1 MRDEL
6 AERLL
11 SRVMYWRAPELQKFV
26 PELQALSLMK
36 YDEYGNYGPGIKF
49 VENLA
54 AWLDQFPADQ
64 RQTAL
69 SFVMDELVFVSNSEM
84 THLISLV
91 PLEVLRP
98 VIRKRIGEQLDIPR
112 FKIAQIEATVE
123 FQRLMRSSLIIGA
136 SDGAKLDQLRRAS
149 SELSHEQFI
158 QGTEPD
164 LHQLERLSQKL
175 AKRFS
180 DGDEDTDLEE
190 EVDVSELVGTD
201 ATEGE
206 EGPAEAAPIAPFEHI
221 FFVDDFSGSGRTLL
235 RKDEGEPW
243 DGKMI
248 RLRDHLATAAQSGY
262 VVENVPGTIVLYFAS
277 EKAQAHLADQ
287 LAAAGFSNWT
297 VEVVAELPSSR
308 CVDRTNEQL
317 AELCKQVVD
326 PTTKDKHKGLAPL
339 GYSDCA
345 LPLVLTHNTPNNS
358 ICVLWMDTRDEVKP
372 GSTRLKALFP
382 RFERHHKDRQ

>member
-11 SRVMYWRAPELQKFV
+11 SRVMNWRAPELQRFV
-26 PELQALSLMK
+26 PDLQALSLMK

-54 AWLDQFPADQ
+54 AWLDQFPADK

-69 SFVMDELVFVSNSEM
+69 DFVMDELVFVSNSEM
-84 THLISLV
+84 AHLISLV

-98 VIRKRIGEQLDIPR
+98 VIRKRISEQLDISR
-112 FKIAQIEATVE
+112 FRIAQIEATVE

-164 LHQLERLSQKL
+164 LHQLKRLSRKL

-180 DGDEDTDLEE
+180 GGDEDKGQD
-190 EVDVSELVGTD
+190 EVADVPEQVE
-201 ATEGE
+201 TEDGL
-206 EGPAEAAPIAPFEHI
+206 AEATPIAPFEHV

-235 RKDEGEPW
+235 RKDDGEPW
-243 DGKMI
+243 DGKML
-248 RLRDHLATAAQSGY
+248 RLRDHLATASQSGY
-262 VVENVPGTIVLYFAS
+262 VVEDVPGTIVLYFAS

-287 LAAAGFSNWT
+287 LAAAGLSNWT

-317 AELCKQVVD
+317 AELCNQVVD
-326 PTTKDKHKGLAPL
+326 PITKDKHKGLAPL

-358 ICVLWMDTRDEVKP
+358 ICVLWMDTRDEVMAE
-372 GSTRLKALFP
+372 STRLKALFP

>member
-11 SRVMYWRAPELQKFV
+11 SRVMGWRSPDLQQFV
-26 PELQALSLMK
+26 PDLQALSLMK
-36 YDEYGNYGPGIKF
+36 YDEYGNYGPGVKF

-54 AWLDQFPADQ
+54 AWLDQFPADK

-69 SFVMDELVFVSNSEM
+69 DFVIDELVFVSNSEM
-84 THLISLV
+84 AHLVTLV

-98 VIRKRIGEQLDIPR
+98 VIRGRIGEKLGIPR
-112 FKIAQIEATVE
+112 FRIAQIEATPE

-164 LHQLERLSQKL
+164 LHQLERLAGKL
-175 AKRFS
+175 AKRFPDS
-180 DGDEDTDLEE
+180 G
-190 EVDVSELVGTD
+190 VN
-201 ATEGE
+201 EGE
-206 EGPAEAAPIAPFEHI
+206 AEAVVAPEQPEAVATGVEDESEEMSAIAPFEHV

-235 RKDEGEPW
+235 RKDDGEPW
-243 DGKMI
+243 DGKLI
-248 RLRDHLATAAQSGY
+248 RLRDHLTKAAQNGY

-277 EKAQAHLADQ
+277 EKAQEHLSGH

-297 VEVVAELPSSR
+297 VEVVAELPSAR
-308 CVDRTNEQL
+308 CIDRTNQQL
-317 AELCKQVVD
+317 ADLCKQVVD
-326 PTTKDKHKGLAPL
+326 PTTEDKHKGLAPL

-345 LPLVLTHNTPNNS
+345 LPLVLAHNTPNN
-358 ICVLWMDTRDEVKP
+358 
-372 GSTRLKALFP
+372 
-382 RFERHHKDRQ
+382 

>member
-1 MRDEL
+1 MGWGTR
-6 AERLL
+6 
-11 SRVMYWRAPELQKFV
+11 ELQQFV
-26 PELQALSLMK
+26 PDLQALSLMK

-54 AWLDQFPADQ
+54 AWLDQFAVDE
-64 RQTAL
+64 RQIAL
-69 SFVMDELVFVSNSEM
+69 DFVMDELVFVSNSELA
-84 THLISLV
+84 HLVSLV

-98 VIRKRIGEQLDIPR
+98 VIRTRIGEQLDIPR
-112 FKIAQIEATVE
+112 FRIAAIEATAE

-164 LHQLERLSQKL
+164 LHQLERLARKL
-175 AKRFS
+175 AKRFR
-180 DGDEDTDLEE
+180 DGDTNEGDDESALSSDQVDADLNVEN
-190 EVDVSELVGTD
+190 
-201 ATEGE
+201 ATTETS
-206 EGPAEAAPIAPFEHI
+206 AIAPFEHV

-235 RKDEGEPW
+235 RKDDGEPW
-243 DGKMI
+243 DGKLI
-248 RLRDHLATAAQSGY
+248 RLRDHLVTAAQHGY
-262 VVENVPGTIVLYFAS
+262 VVPDVPGTIVLYFAS
-277 EKAQAHLADQ
+277 EKAQDHLADH

-308 CVDRTNEQL
+308 CIDRTNAQL
-317 AELCKQVVD
+317 AELCNRVVD
-326 PTTKDKHKGLAPL
+326 PTTEDKHKGLAPL

-345 LPLVLTHNTPNNS
+345 LPLVLAHNTPNNS
-358 ICVLWMDTRDEVKP
+358 ICVLWMDTRDEIDP
-372 GSTRLKALFP
+372 RSTRLKALFP